1 FRLAHSFVELGF
13 CASVTLRT
21 ANLPN
26 GMSFS
31 LPYSFLSFCQ
41 LCRALLGAPYESP
54 LIAEPEKTL
63 NLFSTVSADRLS

>member
-1 FRLAHSFVELGF
+1 LGF

-41 LCRALLGAPYESP
+41 LCRALLGAPLLDSLFCENTSIYSVP
-54 LIAEPEKTL
+54 LKRQKVGDFEI
-63 NLFSTVSADRLS
+63 FFLSK